1 MHRAKAFLIFS
12 LVALPV
18 FCLDFSGESAMTF
31 ARKAVSFGPRPPA
44 SPAIRSMQTWII
56 GQLRAMK
63 YQVSEDDFK
72 GDTPLGAMPMKNII
86 ARRPGS
92 SGRSVV
98 ITGHYDTKLFPGRH
112 FVGANDGGSSAA
124 LLLEMARVVATRTYK
139 DDVVFVWFDGEEA
152 IGEWSAVDGVHGSRH
167 LAAKW
172 SMDGALARVKAL
184 INVDMIGDK
193 DLGILEEMN
202 SSEPLRRLVWQVAKE
217 TGYGKY
223 FLDYGGPIE
232 DDHMPFLKRGVNS
245 LDLIDFDYGPNN
257 KYWHTDQDTIDK
269 ISAHSLEVV
278 GNVLLEV
285 LRRLSA

>member
-1 MHRAKAFLIFS
+1 MHRAKAFLI
-12 LVALPV
+12 LLAAALPALGV
-18 FCLDFSGESAMTF
+18 DFSGESAMAF
-31 ARKAVSFGPRPPA
+31 ARKAVSFGPRPPNSA
-44 SPAIRSMQTWII
+44 AIRNMQTWLI

-72 GDTPLGAMPMKNII
+72 GETPLGPMPMKNII
-86 ARRPGS
+86 ARRPGT
-92 SGRSVV
+92 SGRAVV
-98 ITGHYDTKLFPGRH
+98 ITGHYDTKLFPGRR

-124 LLLEMARVVATRTYK
+124 LLLEMARVVSTRGYN
-139 DDVVFVWFDGEEA
+139 DDIWFVWFDGEEA
-152 IGEWSAVDGVHGSRH
+152 IGEWSSVDGVHGSRH

-172 SMDGALARVKAL
+172 SMDGTLARIKAL

-193 DLGILEEMN
+193 DLGILQEMN
-202 SSEPLRRLVWQVAKE
+202 SSEPLRRLVWQAAKE

-232 DDHMPFLKRGVNS
+232 DDHMPFLKRGVNA

-285 LRRLSA
+285 LRRISA